1 MTQYTIYS
9 SPKCSYCLKAKE
21 LLTMKGFDFEVI
33 DLVAENISAADLSKK
48 LGVAVRTVPQIVAP
62 DGTYVGGYEDLARYL
77 D

>member
-1 MTQYTIYS
+1 M
-9 SPKCSYCLKAKE
+9 
-21 LLTMKGFDFEVI
+21 TMKGFDFEVI